1 MDAILMALLVVA
13 VVLVGGYFLIGKVG
27 EEVKDM
33 TTKAGSTANSIINSA
48 ANAPARTLDSIFKT
62 VKVAS
67 DDYQTEAKEWL
78 SIPTDSM
85 IYAYGNMNRTGW
97 DIRNGVT
104 TGIESVVDT
113 VGTTVSNTEKT
124 FYDFTK
130 DATKQA
136 STAVNWVDGVL
147 NYGQNQATNVAT
159 QVKKTVGSLDSMW
172 GFDLNPFNG
181 YMPYTQRPQ
190 G

>member
-33 TTKAGSTANSIINSA
+33 TTNAGRTANKVINDA
-48 ANAPARTLDSIFKT
+48 ANAPTKSLESMFKL

-67 DDYQTEAKEWL
+67 DDYQKEVKEWI
-78 SIPTDSM
+78 SIPTDGM
-85 IYAYGNMNRTGW
+85 MYAYGNMNKTGW

-104 TGIESVVDT
+104 SGIESIVDT
-113 VGTTVSNTEKT
+113 VGTTVSNTEKN
-124 FYDFTK
+124 FYNFTQ
-130 DATKQA
+130 DTTKQA

-147 NYGQNQATNVAT
+147 NYGQNQSNNVAT
-159 QVKKTVGSLDSMW
+159 QVNKAVGSLDNLW
-172 GFDLNPFNG
+172 GFDLNPFNNK
-181 YMPYTQRPQ
+181 
-190 G
+190 